1 MIVTFWILHSVFRS
15 AIQNRGLLK
24 SALQSLVWKMGACI
38 CKDKTNNRDNRR
50 GSNVVSSLMSS
61 ETSTRGQHS
70 VQTDSRMG
78 AHRPT
83 SSGGW
88 RSRERKPVDAL
99 VLETLAVIRSLVD
112 NEREPPQAMLC
123 LQEVAESQSGWLDM
137 VNSLIYS
144 IPIQDPLGP
153 AVVTLLLDECPL
165 PTKETTLILCEKMNL
180 TNEEPGAKNLNTFR
194 QIHRNNGVVLG
205 CLAEKLAGPN
215 SIALLTS
222 RVMDYLLG
230 NLDMSL
236 PSVVILHSL
245 VALEK
250 FAQTSENKAT
260 INRALQ
266 RNSPNQIEN
275 LEKWWKNSDYQKR
288 EVGFCAKWCLDNLF
302 ITEGHKF
309 SHEAEDL
316 SAVNVMLN
324 SNDVSEYLKIS
335 PDGTEARSDASSFE
349 SVRCT
354 FQVDTGIWYYEVTI
368 ITDGVMQI
376 GWATKDSSFLNHEGY
391 GIGDD
396 EYSMAYDGCRQL
408 IWYNADSKPH
418 DHPCWKP
425 GDTIGLLLNL
435 EDKEL
440 IFSLNGVSLPPYR
453 NLFDHAKGGFFAA
466 ASFMSYQQC
475 EFNFG
480 AKKPYKY
487 PPLDD
492 VKFKSFNDHA
502 FLSDEEKVIL
512 PRHKK
517 LELLKSLKVHEDSC
531 TLCFDNKA
539 TQSLLPCNHMGF
551 CYKCSIQLEIC
562 PICRCKIEERINT
575 CDTDDRDI
583 VKLNPTASK
592 KRKHKKS

>member
-1 MIVTFWILHSVFRS
+1 MIVTIWIVHSISRS

-24 SALQSLVWKMGACI
+24 QALQSFVWKMGACI
-38 CKDKTNNRDNRR
+38 CKDKTNTRDNQR
-50 GSNVVSSLMSS
+50 GNNAVSS

-78 AHRPT
+78 NHRPT
-83 SSGGW
+83 SSVGW
-88 RSRERKPVDAL
+88 RPRKTVDEL
-99 VLETLAVIRSLVD
+99 VLETLSVIRSLVD

-123 LQEVAESQSGWLDM
+123 LQEVSESQNGWLEM
-137 VNSLIYS
+137 VSSLIHS
-144 IPIQDPLGP
+144 IPIEDPLGP

-165 PTKETTLILCEKMNL
+165 PTKETTLVLCQKMNL
-180 TNEEPGAKNLNTFR
+180 TNEDPGAKNSDSFR
-194 QIHRNNGVVLG
+194 KMHRNIGVVLG

-215 SIALLTS
+215 SIALLTP
-222 RVMDYLLG
+222 RVLDYLIG

-236 PSVVILHSL
+236 PPVVILHSL

-260 INRALQ
+260 TNRALQ
-266 RNSPNQIEN
+266 RKSPNEIEE
-275 LEKWWKNSDYQKR
+275 LEKWWQHADYQKR

-302 ITEGHKF
+302 VTEGRKF
-309 SHEAEDL
+309 SHESEDL

-354 FQVDTGIWYYEVTI
+354 FQVDSGIWYYEVTV

-408 IWYNADSKPH
+408 IWYNAESKTH
-418 DHPCWKP
+418 GHSCWKP
-425 GDTIGLLLNL
+425 GNTVGLLLNL
-435 EDKEL
+435 EEKEL
-440 IFSLNGVSLPPYR
+440 TFSLNGKCLPPHR
-453 NLFDHAKGGFFAA
+453 DLFEHAKGGFFAA

-480 AKKPYKY
+480 ASKPYKF
-487 PPLDD
+487 PPKD

-502 FLSDEEKVIL
+502 YLSDEEKIIL

-539 TQSLLPCNHMGF
+539 TQSLLPCKHMGF

-562 PICRCKIEERINT
+562 PICRCKIVERVNS
-575 CDTDDRDI
+575 CDNDDKDI

>member
-1 MIVTFWILHSVFRS
+1 M
-15 AIQNRGLLK
+15 
-24 SALQSLVWKMGACI
+24 
-38 CKDKTNNRDNRR
+38 
-50 GSNVVSSLMSS
+50 SSFISS

-70 VQTDSRMG
+70 LQTDSRLG
-78 AHRPT
+78 NHRPA

-88 RSRERKPVDAL
+88 RPRKTVDEL
-99 VLETLAVIRSLVD
+99 VLETLHVIRSLVD

-123 LQEVAESQSGWLDM
+123 LQEVAESQSGWLEM
-137 VNSLIYS
+137 VSSLIHS
-144 IPIQDPLGP
+144 IPIEDPLGP

-165 PTKETTLILCEKMNL
+165 PTKETTLVLCQKMNL
-180 TNEEPGAKNLNTFR
+180 TNEDQGAKNSDSFR
-194 QIHRNNGVVLG
+194 KIHRNIGVVLG

-215 SIALLTS
+215 SIALLTP
-222 RVMDYLLG
+222 RVLDYLLG

-236 PSVVILHSL
+236 PPVVILHSL

-260 INRALQ
+260 TNRALQ
-266 RNSPNQIEN
+266 GTSPNKIEE
-275 LEKWWKNSDYQKR
+275 LEKWWQNPDYQKR

-316 SAVNVMLN
+316 SDVNVMLN

-354 FQVDTGIWYYEVTI
+354 FQVDSGVWYYEVTV

-376 GWATKDSSFLNHEGY
+376 GWATKESSFLNHEGY

-408 IWYNADSKPH
+408 IWYNAESQSHSH
-418 DHPCWKP
+418 DFWKP
-425 GDTIGLLLNL
+425 GNTVGLLLNL
-435 EDKEL
+435 EEKEL
-440 IFSLNGVSLPPYR
+440 TFSLNGKCLPPYR
-453 NLFDHAKGGFFAA
+453 DLFKHAKGGFFAA

-480 AKKPYKY
+480 ARKPYKF
-487 PPLDD
+487 PPKD

-502 FLSDEEKVIL
+502 HLSDEEKIIL

-517 LELLKSLKVHEDSC
+517 LELLKSLKVQEDSC

-539 TQSLLPCNHMGF
+539 THSLMPCKHMGF

-562 PICRCKIEERINT
+562 PICRCKIAERVNT
-575 CDTDDRDI
+575 CDTIDDKDI

>member
-1 MIVTFWILHSVFRS
+1 MIVTFWIVHSIVTS
-15 AIQNRGLLK
+15 AIQHNGLLK
-24 SALQSLVWKMGACI
+24 QVLQSLVWKMGACI
-38 CKDKTNNRDNRR
+38 CKDKTNTIDNRR

-61 ETSTRGQHS
+61 ETSTRGQQS
-70 VQTDSRMG
+70 VQTDARIGTHVS
-78 AHRPT
+78 T

-88 RSRERKPVDAL
+88 REVKTVDAL
-99 VLETLAVIRSLVD
+99 VLETLSVIRSLVD
-112 NEREPPQAMLC
+112 NEREPPQAMLY
-123 LQEVAESQSGWLDM
+123 LQEVSESQSGWLQM
-137 VNSLIYS
+137 VNSLIHS
-144 IPIQDPLGP
+144 IPIEDPLGP

-165 PTKETTLILCEKMNL
+165 PTKETTLVLCEKMNL
-180 TNEEPGAKNLNTFR
+180 NNEEQGAKNQKKFC
-194 QIHRNNGVVLG
+194 QIPRNIGVVLG

-215 SIALLTS
+215 SIALLTP
-222 RVMDYLLG
+222 RVLEYLLR
-230 NLDMSL
+230 NLEMSL
-236 PSVVILHSL
+236 PPVVILHSL

-266 RNSPNQIEN
+266 RNSPNQIED
-275 LEKWWKNSDYQKR
+275 LEKWWQNSDYQKR

-354 FQVDTGIWYYEVTI
+354 FQVDSGIWYYEVTI

-418 DHPCWKP
+418 EHKSWKP

-440 IFSLNGVSLPPYR
+440 KFSLNGQCLSPHKD
-453 NLFDHAKGGFFAA
+453 LFDHAKGGFFAA

-480 AKKPYKY
+480 ASKPYKY
-487 PPLDD
+487 PPKD
-492 VKFKSFNDHA
+492 VQFKRFNDYA
-502 FLSDEEKVIL
+502 SLSDEDKIIL

-517 LELLKSLKVHEDSC
+517 LELLKSLKVQEDSC

-539 TQSLLPCNHMGF
+539 THCLLPCNHKGF

-562 PICRCKIEERINT
+562 PICRCQIAERVNS
-575 CDTDDRDI
+575 CDNDDRDI